1 MQIQTH
7 FESSMLEDILNKR
20 SLKNLDKTLN
30 LFIRESKPEINEI
43 TTDADLNLIFTS
55 NESIR
60 ELNKNRRGLDKPTD
74 VLSWKMFEEDMKTN
88 LILGEIYIS
97 DEYVQNQANRK
108 GVKIEQEVYLLIIH
122 GFLHVCGY
130 THDNDIDEK
139 NMNETTIDLLNQL
152 GIDYSIELI

>member
-7 FESSMLEDILNKR
+7 FESSMLEEILNKR
-20 SLKNLDKTLN
+20 SFKNLDKILN

>member
-43 TTDADLNLIFTS
+43 TTDADLNLIFIS
-55 NESIR
+55 DESIR